1 MGSPLGP
8 TLANIFMCHYEKIW
22 LQDCPTSFKPCKYF
36 RYVDDTLLLF
46 RSSDHIKLFLNYLND
61 KHPNIK
67 FTHEVESNGS
77 LPFLDI
83 NISRDNNYFTTSVY
97 RKPTYTGLTTKF
109 SSYIPIKYKSNLVSI
124 LIYRAFKISK
134 NYHIFHQEVEFII
147 SILKLNSFP
156 LNFIFNIIRKTV
168 NKLVSPQSTPLS
180 VSKDIIYMK
189 LPYLGSLS
197 HSLGRK
203 LCRIVHNNYS
213 TVKLKIVYTTSTNIG
228 NFFKFKDRIPTAL
241 CSSIVY
247 KFSCDSC
254 NAIYVGKTTRN
265 FFMRMED
272 HTGFSYR
279 NKNLKLSSPT
289 KSSIRHH
296 SFLL

>member
-8 TLANIFMCHYEKIW
+8 TLANIFMCHYEKIC

-109 SSYIPIKYKSNLVSI
+109 SSYIPIKYKGNLVSI

-156 LNFIFNIIRKTV
+156 LNFN
-168 NKLVSPQSTPLS
+168 
-180 VSKDIIYMK
+180 
-189 LPYLGSLS
+189 
-197 HSLGRK
+197 
-203 LCRIVHNNYS
+203 C
-213 TVKLKIVYTTSTNIG
+213 
-228 NFFKFKDRIPTAL
+228 
-241 CSSIVY
+241 
-247 KFSCDSC
+247 
-254 NAIYVGKTTRN
+254 
-265 FFMRMED
+265 
-272 HTGFSYR
+272 
-279 NKNLKLSSPT
+279 
-289 KSSIRHH
+289 
-296 SFLL
+296 